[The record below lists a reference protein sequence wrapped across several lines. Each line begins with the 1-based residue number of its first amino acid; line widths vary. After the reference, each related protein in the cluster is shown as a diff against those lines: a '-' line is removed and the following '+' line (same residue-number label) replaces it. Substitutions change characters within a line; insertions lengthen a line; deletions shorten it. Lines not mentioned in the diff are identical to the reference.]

1 MVVGRWTKRRR
12 RRREGTV
19 RGTSLA
25 PGATADHTVQYH
37 ATTQQES
44 TEAVPA
50 QQCTWRQPL
59 LSFRLFPACPGQRLW
74 SRLKNREYLRIFRLY
89 LVLRSH
95 TISPKCLIEK
105 RYHHTTIYINQKDR
119 QQYLKSLSWDFF
131 RFKDIIAVM
140 SWQCYTYTGA
150 DQ

>member
-1 MVVGRWTKRRR
+1 MEEEEEEGGYRKGNQLGARRHSRPYCAIPCHYPTRVQPKLYQRTSALGGSLCFRFVSSQPALDKDCGVAYKR
-12 RRREGTV
+12 
-19 RGTSLA
+19 
-25 PGATADHTVQYH
+25 
-37 ATTQQES
+37 
-44 TEAVPA
+44 TENI
-50 QQCTWRQPL
+50 C
-59 LSFRLFPACPGQRLW
+59 
-74 SRLKNREYLRIFRLY
+74 FRLY

-95 TISPKCLIEK
+95 TISPKCLIKK